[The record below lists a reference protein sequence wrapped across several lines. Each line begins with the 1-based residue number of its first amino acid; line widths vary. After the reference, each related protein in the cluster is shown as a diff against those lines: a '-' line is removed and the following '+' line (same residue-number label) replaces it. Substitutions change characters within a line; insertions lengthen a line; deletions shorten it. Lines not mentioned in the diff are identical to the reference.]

1 MSEAE
6 LAELRLEK
14 GKLGLYFTLF
24 LKTLLGYFVWVAE
37 GISPK
42 KEFNEREVKKILV
55 IQLYGLGD
63 YLMSSPAIREIKKLF
78 PKAKLSVLT
87 KGFVGSAVELNP
99 FVDEVIAGKKS
110 FNELKNLLQEKK
122 FDLIICLNKSVE
134 SSLLALNSGAPFR
147 LGYLKDFTVRS
158 NFKPFKEIYSG
169 KVHWVDFYLNVA
181 KALGAKNPSKEYV
194 LEIGKKDLQKI
205 SLLLKKKGTKK
216 KDYLVMLSPAVRQGA
231 ESKAWQNGKWT
242 ELANELIENRKAKIV
257 FSAFGSEVETVNEIK
272 KGIKKKDRVIELNN
286 LSLEEFTALIKR
298 MDLLVSV
305 DSGPMHI
312 GFALKVPVIAL
323 FGATNPRLL
332 FQFNERNRLVFKP
345 GRNAG
350 IYWRGQLPEG
360 NEAMQRIQAKDV
372 LKEIN
377 KSRRQ

>member
-14 GKLGLYFTLF
+14 RKLGLYFTLF
-24 LKTLLGYFVWVAE
+24 LKTLLGCFVWVAE

-42 KEFNEREVKKILV
+42 KEFDKKKVKKILA

-87 KGFVGSAVELNP
+87 KGFVGSAAELNP

-147 LGYLKDFTVRS
+147 CGYLKDFTARS

-181 KALGAKNPSKEYV
+181 KALGAKSPSRDYV
-194 LEIGKKDLQKI
+194 LETGRKDLQKI
-205 SLLLKKKGTKK
+205 SLLLKKKGAKK
-216 KDYLVMLSPAVRQGA
+216 NDYLVMLSPSVRPGA

-242 ELANELIENRKAKIV
+242 ELANKLLEKKKTRIV
-257 FSAFGSEVETVNEIK
+257 FSAFGSEIAAVNEIINGIRK
-272 KGIKKKDRVIELNN
+272 KGKVTCLNN
-286 LSLEEFTALIKR
+286 LSLGEFTALIKR

-312 GFALKVPVIAL
+312 GFAVKTPVIAL

-332 FQFNERNRLVFKP
+332 FQSSERNRLVFKP

-360 NEAMQRIQAKDV
+360 NEAMQRIQVKDV

-377 KSRRQ
+377 RLMK